1 MLVELFIGQKK
12 ILSISITHLSTSG
25 EKDHLFNDKI
35 ACNKCVKD
43 FLKALKKQEHSD
55 TLRSQRLK
63 ENSLL
68 WSQLPR
74 EGVREDLNQ

>member
-1 MLVELFIGQKK
+1 MPVELFIGQKN
-12 ILSISITHLSTSG
+12 ILSVSITHLSTSV

-35 ACNKCVKD
+35 AYNKWVKY

-55 TLRSQRLK
+55 PLRSQRLK